1 MNQPMLEKLFQT
13 ANKRDLNEAELTQM
27 EDWLASNPVER
38 AELEA
43 VDQLLNELPDE
54 PVASNFTTR
63 VLQEIRSAE
72 DNSPARVTAS
82 WWKII
87 TPRFSSIN
95 IAATAVAM
103 VILIGGVVY
112 QSHLNKNRVEVAAS
126 LQAVATFA
134 EMFPVV
140 LNDFDAIEVIGQAD
154 PIDEELWAALK

>member
-1 MNQPMLEKLFQT
+1 M
-13 ANKRDLNEAELTQM
+13 
-27 EDWLASNPVER
+27 
-38 AELEA
+38 
-43 VDQLLNELPDE
+43 
-54 PVASNFTTR
+54 ASNFTTR
-63 VLQEIRSAE
+63 VLQEIRRAE

-103 VILIGGVVY
+103 VLLIGGVVY